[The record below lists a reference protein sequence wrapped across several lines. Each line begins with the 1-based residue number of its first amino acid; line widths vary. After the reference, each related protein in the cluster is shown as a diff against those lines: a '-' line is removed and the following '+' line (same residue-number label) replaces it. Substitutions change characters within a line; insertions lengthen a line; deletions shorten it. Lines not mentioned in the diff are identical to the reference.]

1 MLSIILKKV
10 VQNIALKAA
19 RDRKFRN
26 KVKNAAYTGFKSAQ
40 NIKANGEVMKSLGEK
55 VGQLKRKFK
64 KF

>member
-1 MLSIILKKV
+1 M

-64 KF
+64 KL